1 MSTDLVQ
8 CTLDYVRYT
17 LEDMQ
22 QVQVGDDGRV
32 RGLPDLEGFRL
43 VRADEGVRPRIGG
56 LG

>member
-1 MSTDLVQ
+1 MSTDLDK
-8 CTLDYVRYT
+8 CTLYTFVCT